1 MGVRADNTRD
11 QFLVVALRLFA
22 EKGYDAVS
30 VAQIAAAVGCSAP
43 ALYKHYSGKQA
54 LLDTLMERSRTG
66 FERQMSRLHVDF
78 RSVEHRY
85 GFVKLPEEEQEEIMV
100 QFFRHVLSDEFPSL
114 FRKFMTV
121 EQFRRP
127 DAARQLNERYVD
139 SQYEAFAAL
148 MEEFMAAGVLR
159 EGDARAMAIQYVSP
173 VIVYL
178 GVCDR
183 DGSRVEEAEKAI
195 RANLR
200 QFNAVYRLRRE

>member
-1 MGVRADNTRD
+1 MGERAENTRD
-11 QFLVVALRLFA
+11 QFLVEALRLFA

-43 ALYKHYSGKQA
+43 ALYKHYRGKQA

-78 RSVEHRY
+78 RSVEHRS
-85 GFVKLPEEEQEEIMV
+85 GFVKLPEEEQEEIIV
-100 QFFRHVLSDEFPSL
+100 QFFRCVLSDEFPSL

-139 SQYEAFAAL
+139 SQYEAFTAL

-183 DGSRVEEAEKAI
+183 DGSRVEEAEEAI
-195 RANLR
+195 RSNLR
-200 QFNAVYRLRRE
+200 QFNAVYRLRGE